1 MRGMLCELQI
11 MKCPACFNELTE
23 IQVGNL
29 AVDVCQGGCGGIWF
43 DAFELQQ
50 VDEQD
55 EAAGEPLLH
64 IQRHEQL
71 VLDPSRKR
79 ECPRCPGA
87 KLHRHFFS
95 AKRRVE
101 VDQCPNCG
109 GYWLDAG
116 ELAMIRAETSQ
127 VAVAD
132 QVRHS
137 SISADVIRYLYRLR
151 TEQRRP

>member
-1 MRGMLCELQI
+1 MGS
-11 MKCPACFNELTE
+11 
-23 IQVGNL
+23 
-29 AVDVCQGGCGGIWF
+29 GGTRARMW
-43 DAFELQQ
+43 
-50 VDEQD
+50 
-55 EAAGEPLLH
+55 
-64 IQRHEQL
+64 QL
-71 VLDPSRKR
+71 VSYQALHAKCLELNSGKRLCFSTRTCGQLCFAGDTRTLVPVDRSRKR
-79 ECPRCPGA
+79 ECPRCAGV

-101 VDQCPNCG
+101 VDQCPNCA

-127 VAVAD
+127 AAVAE
-132 QVRHS
+132 QARHS